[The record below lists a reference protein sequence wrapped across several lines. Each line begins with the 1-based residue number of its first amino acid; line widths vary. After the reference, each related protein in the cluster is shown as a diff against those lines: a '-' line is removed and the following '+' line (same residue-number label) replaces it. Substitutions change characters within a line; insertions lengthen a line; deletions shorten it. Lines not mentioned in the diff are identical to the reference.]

1 MTRQPTIIP
10 DSRPEFYDFD
20 LFNQPGQDPAIDNC
34 LLTELTYTVFD
45 TETTGLDPRGGDEI
59 ISIGAVRIVNHR
71 LMADDRFEQLVNP
84 MRPLRWESIQ
94 IHGIQEETLRHQPV
108 IATVLPRFH
117 QFAEN
122 TILVAHNAAFDMRML
137 QMKEEQTGVR
147 FENPVLD
154 TMLLSSIVH
163 PAQENHNLSTIAQ
176 RLGIDVT
183 GRHTAMGDALATAQ
197 MFLKLIPLLEL
208 KGIRTLRQARLASE
222 KTFFAR
228 LRY

>member
-1 MTRQPTIIP
+1 M
-10 DSRPEFYDFD
+10 
-20 LFNQPGQDPAIDNC
+20 DNR

-59 ISIGAVRIVNHR
+59 ISIGAVRIVNNR
-71 LMADDRFEQLVNP
+71 LVADDRFEQLVNP

-94 IHGIQEETLRHQPV
+94 IHGIHEEDLHQQPV
-108 IATVLPRFH
+108 IGSVLPRFH

-137 QMKEEQTGVR
+137 QIKEAETGIR
-147 FENPVLD
+147 FINPVLD
-154 TMLLSSIVH
+154 TMLLSHVVH
-163 PAQENHNLSTIAQ
+163 PAQENHNLMTIAQ

-183 GRHTAMGDALATAQ
+183 GRHTAMGDALATAH
-197 MFLKLIPLLEL
+197 MFLKLIPLLA
-208 KGIRTLRQARLASE
+208 KKNIHTLQQARAASE
-222 KTFFAR
+222 KTYFAR

>member
-1 MTRQPTIIP
+1 
-10 DSRPEFYDFD
+10 
-20 LFNQPGQDPAIDNC
+20 
-34 LLTELTYTVFD
+34 
-45 TETTGLDPRGGDEI
+45 
-59 ISIGAVRIVNHR
+59 
-71 LMADDRFEQLVNP
+71 
-84 MRPLRWESIQ
+84 
-94 IHGIQEETLRHQPV
+94 
-108 IATVLPRFH
+108 
-117 QFAEN
+117 
-122 TILVAHNAAFDMRML
+122 MRML